1 MSRKIINT
9 DNAPK
14 AIGTYSQAVYIDK
27 MVFVSGQIPLD
38 PKSMEIIS
46 ENIDEQIEQAFKN
59 LKNIFKDENIK
70 FVDNSNILNDLEKM
84 HLDLYLMTK
93 CKHYAVVP
101 SAFNWWGTWLSKND
115 DKIVVRPR
123 SNYFK
128 SLNVKNK
135 DYWPEDWISL

>member
-14 AIGTYSQAVYIDK
+14 AIGTYSQAVSIDK

-59 LKNIFKDENIK
+59 LKNIILEAD
-70 FVDNSNILNDLEKM
+70 SN
-84 HLDLYLMTK
+84 
-93 CKHYAVVP
+93 
-101 SAFNWWGTWLSKND
+101 LSD
-115 DKIVVRPR
+115 IV
-123 SNYFK
+123 K
-128 SLNVKNK
+128 LNVYLKNMEHFPKVNAHMEKIFCQPFPARAAVEVSRLPK
-135 DYWPEDWISL
+135 DVLIEVDAILVTG

>member
-14 AIGTYSQAVYIDK
+14 AIGTYSQAVSIDK

-59 LKNIFKDENIK
+59 LKNIILEAD
-70 FVDNSNILNDLEKM
+70 SN
-84 HLDLYLMTK
+84 
-93 CKHYAVVP
+93 
-101 SAFNWWGTWLSKND
+101 LSD
-115 DKIVVRPR
+115 IV
-123 SNYFK
+123 K
-128 SLNVKNK
+128 LNVYLKNMEHFPKVNAHMEKIFRQPFPARAAVEVSRLPK
-135 DYWPEDWISL
+135 DVLIEVDAILVTG

>member
-14 AIGTYSQAVYIDK
+14 AIGTYSQAVSIDK

-59 LKNIFKDENIK
+59 LKNIILEAD
-70 FVDNSNILNDLEKM
+70 SN
-84 HLDLYLMTK
+84 
-93 CKHYAVVP
+93 
-101 SAFNWWGTWLSKND
+101 LSD
-115 DKIVVRPR
+115 IV
-123 SNYFK
+123 K
-128 SLNVKNK
+128 LNVYLKNMEHFPKVNANMEKIFSQPFPARAAVEVSRLPK
-135 DYWPEDWISL
+135 DVLIEVDAILVTG

>member
-14 AIGTYSQAVYIDK
+14 AIGTYSQAVSIDK

-59 LKNIFKDENIK
+59 LKNI
-70 FVDNSNILNDLEKM
+70 ILEACFPFDIGF
-84 HLDLYLMTK
+84 TI
-93 CKHYAVVP
+93 
-101 SAFNWWGTWLSKND
+101 LS
-115 DKIVVRPR
+115 I
-123 SNYFK
+123 
-128 SLNVKNK
+128 
-135 DYWPEDWISL
+135 W

>member
-14 AIGTYSQAVYIDK
+14 AIGTYSQAVSIDK

-59 LKNIFKDENIK
+59 LKNIILEAD
-70 FVDNSNILNDLEKM
+70 SN
-84 HLDLYLMTK
+84 
-93 CKHYAVVP
+93 
-101 SAFNWWGTWLSKND
+101 LSD
-115 DKIVVRPR
+115 IV
-123 SNYFK
+123 K
-128 SLNVKNK
+128 LNVYLKNK
-135 DYWPEDWISL
+135 

>member
-14 AIGTYSQAVYIDK
+14 AIGTYSQAVSIDK

-59 LKNIFKDENIK
+59 LKNIILEADSNLSDIVKLNVYLKNMEHFPKVNAHMEKIFSQPFPARAAVEVSRLPKD
-70 FVDNSNILNDLEKM
+70 VL
-84 HLDLYLMTK
+84 
-93 CKHYAVVP
+93 
-101 SAFNWWGTWLSKND
+101 
-115 DKIVVRPR
+115 IVVDAI
-123 SNYFK
+123 
-128 SLNVKNK
+128 LVTG
-135 DYWPEDWISL
+135 

>member
-14 AIGTYSQAVYIDK
+14 AIGTYSQAVSIDK

-59 LKNIFKDENIK
+59 LKNIILEAD
-70 FVDNSNILNDLEKM
+70 SN
-84 HLDLYLMTK
+84 
-93 CKHYAVVP
+93 
-101 SAFNWWGTWLSKND
+101 LSD
-115 DKIVVRPR
+115 IV
-123 SNYFK
+123 K
-128 SLNVKNK
+128 LNVYLKNMEHFPK
-135 DYWPEDWISL
+135 